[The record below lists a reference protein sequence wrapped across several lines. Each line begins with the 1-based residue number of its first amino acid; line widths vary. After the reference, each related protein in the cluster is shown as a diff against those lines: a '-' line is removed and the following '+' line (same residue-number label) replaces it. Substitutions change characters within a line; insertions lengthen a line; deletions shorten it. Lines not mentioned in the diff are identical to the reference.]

1 MKTITIGRGDGA
13 DIIIDDE
20 MISRRHAVLK
30 ISTFGKMEIVD
41 MGKNGT
47 FVNGIK
53 LRPNVPFPVTRK
65 DVINFAEVTQ
75 LDWSLVPDNTRY
87 IKYGIAAVIGLLLI
101 MIFASSI
108 KGCEKE
114 APQYPATNIE
124 NTNAPVNQNPVQG
137 MSTDNDTTSQRVGK
151 SESNNSTP
159 QNKEKEKGNETG
171 NAKSTKEKDIK
182 GKTLEQ
188 LFPQKK
194 KNKPDDNKNKKKSKD
209 KPKEE
214 TNSDNTII
222 MP

>member
-65 DVINFAEVTQ
+65 DVVNFAEITQ

-101 MIFASSI
+101 IIFASSI

-114 APQYPATNIE
+114 ELQHPASNIE
-124 NTNAPVNQNPVQG
+124 TTTAPANQNHVQG
-137 MSTDNDTTSQRVGK
+137 RDTSNDTTSQRVGK
-151 SESNNSTP
+151 SESSNSMT
-159 QNKEKEKGNETG
+159 QNKDKEDENTKGAREKNV
-171 NAKSTKEKDIK
+171 K

-188 LFPQKK
+188 LFPKKK
-194 KNKPDDNKNKKKSKD
+194 KNNPKDNKDKAKAND
-209 KPKEE
+209 KPKQD
-214 TNSDNTII
+214 TNSNNTII

>member
-20 MISRRHAVLK
+20 MISRRHAILK

-65 DVINFAEVTQ
+65 DVINFAEITQ
-75 LDWSLVPDNTRY
+75 LDWSLVPNNTRY
-87 IKYGIAAVIGLLLI
+87 IKYGIVAIIGLLLI
-101 MIFASSI
+101 IIFASSI
-108 KGCEKE
+108 KGCEKQE
-114 APQYPATNIE
+114 SQYPASNIE
-124 NTNAPVNQNPVQG
+124 TTNAPVNSNSIQG
-137 MSTDNDTTSQRVGK
+137 IGTGNDTTSQRVGK
-151 SESNNSTP
+151 SESSNSTP
-159 QNKEKEKGNETG
+159 QNRDTEEENTKSAREKNV
-171 NAKSTKEKDIK
+171 K

-188 LFPQKK
+188 LFPNKK
-194 KNKPDDNKNKKKSKD
+194 KTNPKDNKDKAKTKNKPKQD
-209 KPKEE
+209 
-214 TNSDNTII
+214 SDSNNTII